1 VARPR
6 LKTALWQLS
15 ISIPEPAQEPV
26 SALVETLF
34 NRAPSIYV
42 DEDTRKTIASLYL
55 EKRSDWNSQKKSGL
69 QRGLEWLRENGVLSG
84 NCKIVLQKLQ
94 PQDWAESWK
103 KHFKPIQIGGAL
115 LIKPS
120 WSKLRTCKNQACVVL
135 DPGLSFGTGQ
145 HATTSF
151 CLRQMVER
159 RREKS
164 SQSFLDVGTGSG
176 ILAISAAKLG
186 YMPVNAF
193 DFDADCVRVAK
204 ANAEQNGV
212 AKKIKIV
219 RGDLT
224 ELPLKSK
231 TRFDLVCAN
240 LIYDLLLSE
249 RERIMNRVAPD
260 GALVLA
266 GILKKQFSQVKTAY
280 EKAGMLLTKT
290 KIQKEWQS
298 GEFVFRDSA
307 SH

>member
-1 VARPR
+1 M
-6 LKTALWQLS
+6 KSALWQLS
-15 ISIPEPAQEPV
+15 IAIPESAEEPV

-34 NRAPSIYV
+34 SRAPSIYV

-55 EKRSDWNSQKKSGL
+55 EKRSDWKSQKKFDL
-69 QRGLEWLRENGVLSG
+69 HRGLASLRENGVLPG

-94 PQDWAESWK
+94 RQDWAESWK

-120 WSKLRTCKNQACVVL
+120 WSKLRPRKNQACVVL

-151 CLRQMVER
+151 CLRQIVER

-164 SQSFLDVGTGSG
+164 TQSFLDIGTGSG

-186 YMPVNAF
+186 YAPVHAF

-204 ANAEQNGV
+204 ANAEQNRMTR
-212 AKKIKIV
+212 KIKIV

-224 ELPLKSK
+224 KLSVRSK

-266 GILKKQFSQVKTAY
+266 GILKNQFSQVKTAY

-298 GEFVFRDSA
+298 GEFVFRGSA
-307 SH
+307 SR